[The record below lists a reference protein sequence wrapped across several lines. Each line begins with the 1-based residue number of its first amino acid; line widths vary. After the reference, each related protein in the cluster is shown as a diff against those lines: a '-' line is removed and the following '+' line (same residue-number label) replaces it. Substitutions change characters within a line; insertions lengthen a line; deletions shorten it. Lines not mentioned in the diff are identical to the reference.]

1 MKRLVAP
8 NYQRSRK
15 FINRDASGSVRPRS
29 VILRESESYRGCELI
44 EVKQS
49 DLLYRFKK
57 AENEGIVRERHIVIT
72 GPGRSGSTLTCYL
85 LNKLPNT
92 VTLAES
98 YLRANSKDISQTTL
112 PSAMSLSEGAPA
124 CVRRCLSRKPYAPSM
139 WAEPVPDSTK
149 GEAGDVRSGIAVK
162 GTYP

>member
-15 FINRDASGSVRPRS
+15 FINRDASGSVRPPS

-72 GPGRSGSTLTCYL
+72 GPGRSGTTLTCYL
-85 LNKLPNT
+85 LNRLPNT
-92 VTLAES
+92 VTLAKP
-98 YLRANSKDISQTTL
+98 YLRANSKKISQTT
-112 PSAMSLSEGAPA
+112 ALSDE
-124 CVRRCLSRKPYAPSM
+124 L
-139 WAEPVPDSTK
+139 E
-149 GEAGDVRSGIAVK
+149 
-162 GTYP
+162 